1 VSHCPPGRII
11 ELCLAYQMSV
21 FDFAQTDIGRHT
33 ERSRSVTIKSVGV
46 KSIAILK
53 QSAVE
58 IKMMID

>member
-1 VSHCPPGRII
+1 
-11 ELCLAYQMSV
+11 
-21 FDFAQTDIGRHT
+21 
-33 ERSRSVTIKSVGV
+33 VTIKSAGV